1 MESGSSY
8 LQGLYPISEH
18 LGYSLTEE
26 QKELAYPPGNISE
39 DVQKAVN
46 DLDVAALPYKMT
58 LAPVRVIGDNDG
70 EINVYAFDSCIEKMN
85 EIRQQNNEI
94 SQLKDYIKNF
104 NEKYAV
110 NWNKYFNKET
120 AEFDFNEISSICD
133 AFLSNDVEKKEMKE
147 FKEKSGINFDEL
159 KEDCFDFF
167 GKDFL
172 YSFHGDKDKIYTHSD
187 SSNIL
192 REELYFMKRRLDT
205 DITPENEDANLKDF
219 SRPKMLM
226 YSGHDSTITDD
237 IILILYAL
245 GINATELYYYPRY
258 ASQLSLEVR
267 TSKSNAVIIL
277 IIIYWDY

>member
-1 MESGSSY
+1 MKVCFLILITFQIFFFSLSEDRLVFLYAHYRHGARAPLAINDSFYDRFGEYWDNPGELTGVGQRMLYILGLKNREKYIKQEKFLSEKFDPHEIYIYSTNYNRTMESGSSY

-18 LGYSLTEE
+18 LGYTLTEE

-133 AFLSNDVEKKEMKE
+133 AFLSNYVEKK
-147 FKEKSGINFDEL
+147 
-159 KEDCFDFF
+159 
-167 GKDFL
+167 
-172 YSFHGDKDKIYTHSD
+172 
-187 SSNIL
+187 
-192 REELYFMKRRLDT
+192 R
-205 DITPENEDANLKDF
+205 
-219 SRPKMLM
+219 
-226 YSGHDSTITDD
+226 
-237 IILILYAL
+237 
-245 GINATELYYYPRY
+245 
-258 ASQLSLEVR
+258 
-267 TSKSNAVIIL
+267 
-277 IIIYWDY
+277 

>member
-1 MESGSSY
+1 
-8 LQGLYPISEH
+8 
-18 LGYSLTEE
+18 
-26 QKELAYPPGNISE
+26 
-39 DVQKAVN
+39 
-46 DLDVAALPYKMT
+46 
-58 LAPVRVIGDNDG
+58 
-70 EINVYAFDSCIEKMN
+70 
-85 EIRQQNNEI
+85 
-94 SQLKDYIKNF
+94 
-104 NEKYAV
+104 
-110 NWNKYFNKET
+110 
-120 AEFDFNEISSICD
+120 
-133 AFLSNDVEKKEMKE
+133 MKE

>member
-1 MESGSSY
+1 M
-8 LQGLYPISEH
+8 
-18 LGYSLTEE
+18 
-26 QKELAYPPGNISE
+26 
-39 DVQKAVN
+39 
-46 DLDVAALPYKMT
+46 
-58 LAPVRVIGDNDG
+58 
-70 EINVYAFDSCIEKMN
+70 
-85 EIRQQNNEI
+85 
-94 SQLKDYIKNF
+94 
-104 NEKYAV
+104 
-110 NWNKYFNKET
+110 YFIFT
-120 AEFDFNEISSICD
+120 
-133 AFLSNDVEKKEMKE
+133 
-147 FKEKSGINFDEL
+147 EL
-159 KEDCFDFF
+159 KEDCLDFF

-226 YSGHDSTITDD
+226 CSGRDSTVTAD

-267 TSKSNAVIIL
+267 TSKSKCSNYSDYYILGLLDQTELFKVNAQEFIDKVGNEI
-277 IIIYWDY
+277 WNQE